1 MHKKDTSKR
10 TRGSHWQGSDSSV
23 PVLCPRSPLPTPQG
37 HICSTGSWGHLPSLL
52 EVLIVVEGIT
62 IVVLGGNEIY
72 FDYPKDGENNVDYDN
87 MIEHIQVCP

>member
-1 MHKKDTSKR
+1 
-10 TRGSHWQGSDSSV
+10 
-23 PVLCPRSPLPTPQG
+23 
-37 HICSTGSWGHLPSLL
+37 LPSLL